1 MYIIAG
7 RSEAARLT
15 KAPDSS
21 SVIAQDNTP
30 PSEHNTL
37 VGRIYCDHQP
47 VFTTV
52 VRYLCGLRGERK
64 ITMNPSR
71 GFTECE
77 THHKQDAVTMYIR
90 VETTITVG
98 SKPVAVGDAMGAKK
112 FVGSSET
119 KDAKGLR
126 CPLVGCARS

>member
-30 PSEHNTL
+30 PLRTTHSS

-64 ITMNPSR
+64 ITMDPSR
-71 GFTECE
+71 RFTEYE
-77 THHKQDAVTMYIR
+77 THHKQDAVTM
-90 VETTITVG
+90 
-98 SKPVAVGDAMGAKK
+98 
-112 FVGSSET
+112 
-119 KDAKGLR
+119 
-126 CPLVGCARS
+126 